1 MEATGEV
8 VQIAIDDLTY
18 GPKVRDEVDLDHVAR
33 LVAVLDRCPPIVVRA
48 ESMQVLDGNHRTAAA
63 KREGRTH
70 IAAVVVACDDVEA
83 WKIAVVDNGKHGKPF
98 TLAERKAAA
107 VHFIAETAW
116 SDGRIAGICGITD
129 VTVAALR
136 PVQPPQNLGL
146 DTREGADNRKRPTD
160 PSARRTRV
168 SMVIDERPDASD
180 REVARETGASPSTVG
195 DVRRRKN
202 EGEPVVPAGLRVVP
216 NPPANEVRVGD
227 VVTFFPVKGGWAKEP
242 CIRTN
247 EAREFARWMDRNLP
261 NDKTIAARVVAGCP
275 AELAQGA
282 IAAAKC
288 AAGYW
293 TQIAEE
299 LAARGLSAVEAK

>member
-1 MEATGEV
+1 
-8 VQIAIDDLTY
+8 
-18 GPKVRDEVDLDHVAR
+18 
-33 LVAVLDRCPPIVVRA
+33 
-48 ESMQVLDGNHRTAAA
+48 
-63 KREGRTH
+63 
-70 IAAVVVACDDVEA
+70 
-83 WKIAVVDNGKHGKPF
+83 
-98 TLAERKAAA
+98 
-107 VHFIAETAW
+107 
-116 SDGRIAGICGITD
+116 
-129 VTVAALR
+129 
-136 PVQPPQNLGL
+136 
-146 DTREGADNRKRPTD
+146 
-160 PSARRTRV
+160 
-168 SMVIDERPDASD
+168 MVIDERPDASD